1 MDIDAVLKQLKNK
14 RPIFHSEAD
23 FQFALAWE
31 LQQQYLDASLR
42 LEYPS
47 PGDPQKH
54 IDILVRLGNDVYPIE
69 LKYKKA
75 KFRAVVN
82 GEQYSLTDHSAQDLG
97 KYDFVKDICRIEAFR
112 EHISGHREGYAIF
125 LTNDPSYWNS
135 PRKAI
140 AGDAAFSVHHGAVKE
155 GTMFWGP
162 SMNEGSIKGREAPL
176 VLSGSYRIDWHDYS
190 RVDDTKKS
198 VFMYAVVRVDAPK
211 LRTGCDAK
219 MDG

>member
-1 MDIDAVLKQLKNK
+1 MDIDAVLTQLKNK

-31 LQQQYLDASLR
+31 LQQQYPNASLR
-42 LEYPS
+42 LEYAP
-47 PGDPQKH
+47 PGDPTKH

-112 EHISGHREGYAIF
+112 EHISGQRYYQRPTKLQTAIS
-125 LTNDPSYWNS
+125 T
-135 PRKAI
+135 
-140 AGDAAFSVHHGAVKE
+140 
-155 GTMFWGP
+155 
-162 SMNEGSIKGREAPL
+162 
-176 VLSGSYRIDWHDYS
+176 
-190 RVDDTKKS
+190 
-198 VFMYAVVRVDAPK
+198 
-211 LRTGCDAK
+211 
-219 MDG
+219 